1 MEKTP
6 LVEMTG
12 PASAADWLAART
24 QAEQGNAEAQ
34 FTLGLSCST
43 GNGHA
48 QDLPQAAQW
57 YRLAA
62 DQNHALAQ
70 FNLGLMFAGGQGVAT
85 DHTAALHWINLAA
98 TSGDAGAQFYLGNR
112 CHRASFDRSK
122 TDNAA
127 QLRSESYRWFRLA
140 AAQGYKDSAAH
151 CERLTIN
158 MSRAEVTEAME
169 QLEQYSAANPV
180 VTKVE

>member
-6 LVEMTG
+6 LVERTG
-12 PASAADWLAART
+12 PASPANWQAART

-62 DQNHALAQ
+62 DQNHTLAQ
-70 FNLGLMFAGGQGVAT
+70 FNLGLMFAGGQGVPT

-112 CHRASFDRSK
+112 CHRASFDHK
-122 TDNAA
+122 ADNAP
-127 QLRSESYRWFRLA
+127 QLRVESYRWFSLA

-151 CERLTIN
+151 CNRLTIN
-158 MSRAEVTEAME
+158 MTRSEVAEAIEDLA
-169 QLEQYSAANPV
+169 QYSAAHPIL
-180 VTKVE
+180 TAVE

>member
-1 MEKTP
+1 MEQNLLDERTS
-6 LVEMTG
+6 
-12 PASAADWLAART
+12 PASPADWQAART
-24 QAEQGNAEAQ
+24 QAEQGNADAQ

-43 GNGHA
+43 GNGNA

-85 DHTAALHWINLAA
+85 DFTAALHWINLAA
-98 TSGDAGAQFYLGNR
+98 TAGDAGAQFYLGNR
-112 CHRASFDRSK
+112 CHRASFDHKSA
-122 TDNAA
+122 DPA
-127 QLRSESYRWFRLA
+127 QLRVESYRWFSLA

-151 CERLTIN
+151 CNRLTIN
-158 MSRAEVTEAME
+158 MTRAEVAEASE
-169 QLEQYSAANPV
+169 RVAQHLAAHPV
-180 VTKVE
+180 VTAVE

>member
-1 MEKTP
+1 MEQIP
-6 LVEMTG
+6 LNEE
-12 PASAADWLAART
+12 PSAATPADWQAARA
-24 QAEQGNAEAQ
+24 QAEQGNADAQ

-62 DQNHALAQ
+62 DQHHALAQ
-70 FNLGLMFAGGQGVAT
+70 FNLGLMFAGGQGVTT

-112 CHRASFDRSK
+112 CHRASFGK
-122 TDNAA
+122 QAA
-127 QLRSESYRWFRLA
+127 NPGELRIESYRWFRLA
-140 AAQGYKDSAAH
+140 AAQGYKDSITH
-151 CERLTIN
+151 CNRLTIN
-158 MSRAEVTEAME
+158 MTRAEVAEASE
-169 QLEQYSAANPV
+169 RVARHLAAHPV
-180 VTKVE
+180 VTTVE

>member
-6 LVEMTG
+6 LVEKTS
-12 PASAADWLAART
+12 PASAADWQAART
-24 QAEQGNAEAQ
+24 QAEQGNADAQ
-34 FTLGLSCST
+34 FTLGVSCST
-43 GNGHA
+43 GNGHT

-57 YRLAA
+57 YRLAT

-85 DHTAALHWINLAA
+85 DHTAAAHWINLAA
-98 TSGDAGAQFYLGNR
+98 TSGDAGAQFYLGNH
-112 CHRASFDRSK
+112 CHRASFNRQAE
-122 TDNAA
+122 NPA
-127 QLRSESYRWFRLA
+127 QLRAESYRWFKLA

-158 MSRAEVTEAME
+158 MTRAEVA
-169 QLEQYSAANPV
+169 AANERVAQHLATHPV
-180 VTKVE
+180 VTPVE

>member
-1 MEKTP
+1 MEQNPREWTS
-6 LVEMTG
+6 
-12 PASAADWLAART
+12 PASPADWQAART
-24 QAEQGNAEAQ
+24 QAEQGNAAAQ

-43 GNGHA
+43 GDGHA
-48 QDLPQAAQW
+48 QDLPQAVQW
-57 YRLAA
+57 YRRAA
-62 DQNHALAQ
+62 DQNHRLAQ
-70 FNLGLMFAGGQGVAT
+70 FNLGLMFAGGQGVPT

-112 CHRASFDRSK
+112 CHRASFDRK
-122 TDNAA
+122 AENQA

-158 MSRAEVTEAME
+158 MSRSEVTEAKE
-169 QLEQYSAANPV
+169 QLEQYSAAHPV
-180 VTKVE
+180 LTAVE

>member
-1 MEKTP
+1 MEQNP
-6 LVEMTG
+6 LREQTS
-12 PASAADWLAART
+12 PASPADWQAART

-98 TSGDAGAQFYLGNR
+98 TAGDAGAQFYLGNR
-112 CHRASFDRSK
+112 CHRASFGREVANP
-122 TDNAA
+122 TAMRA
-127 QLRSESYRWFRLA
+127 ESYRWFKLA

-158 MSRAEVTEAME
+158 MSRAEVAEANE
-169 QLEQYSAANPV
+169 GLVQYSAANPV
-180 VTKVE
+180 VTTVE